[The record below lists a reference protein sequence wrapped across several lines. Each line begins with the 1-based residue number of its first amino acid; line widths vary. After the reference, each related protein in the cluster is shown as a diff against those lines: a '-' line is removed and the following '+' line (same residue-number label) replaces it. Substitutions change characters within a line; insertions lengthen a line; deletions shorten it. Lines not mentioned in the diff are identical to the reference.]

1 MRVFVCGAGYVGLSI
16 GLLLASAKKE
26 VTIFEINKDKLS
38 LLQKKKSP
46 IDDKTVQDYLLNF
59 HEKIFF
65 TSDIEAFK
73 DQDLIVIATPT
84 NYDEKKQYFDTL
96 SVEQCIKKAAELS
109 PSASIVIKSTVPV
122 GFTDK
127 IKNDL
132 KIKNLFFSPEFL
144 REGRS
149 IEDNLKPS
157 RIIIGGNNTHA
168 KNFAEM
174 MAEIALNNPEILFMS
189 NKEAESVKL
198 FSNTF
203 LAMRVAY
210 FNELDTYASI
220 FEMEASK
227 IIKGVS
233 EDKRIGNYYNNP
245 SFGYGGYCLPKDT
258 KQLLANYKKVPQ
270 NLISAIV
277 NSNTTRK
284 DFIAEKIIERN
295 PKIVGIYRLI
305 MKKGSDNIKE
315 SSIQGIIKRI
325 KAKGIEVV
333 IYEPL
338 LNDKDFFG
346 SKLIKNLDE
355 FKKNATL
362 IVANR
367 HNSELEDVSEKV
379 FTRDIFLEN

>member
-1 MRVFVCGAGYVGLSI
+1 MKVLVCGAGYVGLSI
-16 GLLLASAKKE
+16 GLLIASTKRE
-26 VTIFEINKDKLS
+26 VTILEIDEDKLS

-46 IDDKTVQDYLLNF
+46 IDDKTVQDYLSNF

-65 TSDIEAFK
+65 TSDIKAFK
-73 DQDLIVIATPT
+73 DKDLIIIATPT

-96 SVEQCIKKAAELS
+96 SVEQCIKKSAELS
-109 PSASIVIKSTVPV
+109 PSASIIIKSTVPV

-144 REGRS
+144 REGSS

-157 RIIIGGNNTHA
+157 RIIIGGNNA
-168 KNFAEM
+168 QAMNFTEM
-174 MAEIALNNPEILFMS
+174 MDEIALNNPEILFMS

-220 FEMEASK
+220 FGMDASK

-284 DFIAEKIIERN
+284 DFIAEKIIELK

-346 SKLIKNLDE
+346 SKLINNLDE
-355 FKKNATL
+355 FKKSATL
-362 IVANR
+362 IITNR
-367 HNSELEDVSEKV
+367 QNSELEDVSGKV
-379 FTRDIFLEN
+379 FTRDIFSEN

>member
-1 MRVFVCGAGYVGLSI
+1 MKVLVCGAGYVGLSI
-16 GLLLASAKKE
+16 GLLIASTKRE
-26 VTIFEINKDKLS
+26 VTILEIDEDKLS

-46 IDDKTVQDYLLNF
+46 IDDKTVQDYLSNF

-65 TSDIEAFK
+65 TSDIKAFK
-73 DQDLIVIATPT
+73 DKDLIIIATPT

-96 SVEQCIKKAAELS
+96 SVEQCIKKSAELS
-109 PSASIVIKSTVPV
+109 PSASIIIKSTVPV

-144 REGRS
+144 REGSS

-157 RIIIGGNNTHA
+157 RIIIGGNNA
-168 KNFAEM
+168 QAMNFTEM
-174 MAEIALNNPEILFMS
+174 MDEIALNNPEILFMS

-284 DFIAEKIIERN
+284 DFIAEKIIQRK
-295 PKIVGIYRLI
+295 PKIVGIYRLV

-346 SKLIKNLDE
+346 SKLINNLDE
-355 FKKNATL
+355 FKKSATL
-362 IVANR
+362 IITNR
-367 HNSELEDVSEKV
+367 QNSELEDVSGKV
-379 FTRDIFLEN
+379 FTRDIFSEN

>member
-258 KQLLANYKKVPQ
+258 KQLLANYKKGCS
-270 NLISAIV
+270 NYSFENCLRIV
-277 NSNTTRK
+277 S
-284 DFIAEKIIERN
+284 
-295 PKIVGIYRLI
+295 VL
-305 MKKGSDNIKE
+305 KKYDLKF
-315 SSIQGIIKRI
+315 
-325 KAKGIEVV
+325 KGIQSNGSND
-333 IYEPL
+333 L
-338 LNDKDFFG
+338 LKG
-346 SKLIKNLDE
+346 LI
-355 FKKNATL
+355 F
-362 IVANR
+362 
-367 HNSELEDVSEKV
+367 
-379 FTRDIFLEN
+379 DILFY